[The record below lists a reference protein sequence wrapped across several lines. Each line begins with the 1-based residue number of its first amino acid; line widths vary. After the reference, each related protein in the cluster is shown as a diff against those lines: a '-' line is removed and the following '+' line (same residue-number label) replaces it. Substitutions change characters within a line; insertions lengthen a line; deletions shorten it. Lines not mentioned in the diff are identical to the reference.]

1 MRCETIHLKEYF
13 PQLGQNGCD
22 ARVDYYLPFN
32 MDEMGRENQKRPC
45 IIVCP
50 GGGYRRCSQREAEVI
65 GAHFLP
71 EGYNVF
77 VIYYSVAPHRFPQQ
91 LRELAALME
100 LIYKNSEEWNCDTS
114 KISMIGFSAGG
125 HLAAHYSTMYDCEEV
140 RQVFPESKNVNTCI
154 LGYPVISAE
163 PDIAHQGSFENLL
176 GHYPE
181 TIEEQKYFSCE
192 CNVDENTPPTF
203 IWHTAKDRCV
213 PVQNSLLYAQAL
225 ASHDVPF
232 ELRIYPF
239 GGHGLATVDVQT
251 NGELE
256 PKVAHAGEWI
266 NAVKRW
272 LKIMQC

>member
-1 MRCETIHLKEYF
+1 
-13 PQLGQNGCD
+13 
-22 ARVDYYLPFN
+22 
-32 MDEMGRENQKRPC
+32 MDEMGREKQKRPC

-91 LRELAALME
+91 LREIAALME

-114 KISMIGFSAGG
+114 KISLIGFSAGG
-125 HLAAHYSTMYDCEEV
+125 HLAAHNCTMSDSNEV
-140 RQVFPESKNVNTCI
+140 RQAFPESKNVNACI

-163 PDIAHQGSFENLL
+163 PTVAHRGSFENLL
-176 GHYPE
+176 GLYPE
-181 TIEEQKYFSCE
+181 TEEEQKYFSCE

-213 PVQNSLLYAQAL
+213 PVQNSMLYAQAL
-225 ASHDVPF
+225 AAHDVPF
-232 ELRIYPF
+232 ELHIFPF
-239 GGHGLATVDVQT
+239 GGHGLATVDAQT
-251 NGELE
+251 NGTLE
-256 PKVAHAGEWI
+256 SKVAHAGEWI
-266 NAVKRW
+266 GAVKKW

>member
-65 GAHFLP
+65 GTHFLP

-91 LRELAALME
+91 LWEMAALME

-114 KISMIGFSAGG
+114 KISLIGFSAGG
-125 HLAAHYSTMYDCEEV
+125 HFAAHYSTMYDCDEV
-140 RQVFPESKNVNTCI
+140 RQVYPESKNVNACI

-163 PDIAHQGSFENLL
+163 PDVAHRGSFENLL

-181 TIEEQKYFSCE
+181 TEEEQKYFSCE
-192 CNVDENTPPTF
+192 CNVDEHTPPTF
-203 IWHTAKDRCV
+203 IWHTAMDRCV

-225 ASHDVPF
+225 AAHDVPF
-232 ELRIYPF
+232 ELHIYPF
-239 GGHGLATVDVQT
+239 GGHGLATVDAQT
-251 NGELE
+251 NGGLE

-266 NAVKRW
+266 DAVKRW
-272 LKIMQC
+272 LKIIQS